1 MIKDFKSYL
10 VEEAKEV
17 YFTFGRMNPP
27 TIGHGKVLDT
37 IAKKAKGADYKV
49 YVSQTTGTKDP
60 LSYSDKVKHL
70 RKMLPKHGRNIM
82 VDKGVKNVF
91 DISTKLY
98 DAGYKKITMVV
109 GEDRLREFEVLL
121 NKYNGKKARHGFYN
135 FESINVVSA
144 GRRDPDAEG
153 VEGMSASK
161 QRANAKDN
169 DYQAFTQG
177 VPSGMSDRDTRKL
190 FNDVR
195 KGLGLKEETSFKR
208 HIEMGHLSETREQF
222 VKGMLFELGDT
233 VVVKESEEVGIITV
247 LGANYVIV
255 ECGDRKMRKWLDAVE
270 LVEKKAAQ
278 DPDIK
283 DKEGT
288 QPAKYHKGLEKST
301 KDRRDAH
308 FKKHGK
314 KADDDESAYKP
325 APGDK
330 TAKTKPSKYTK
341 AFKDMYDEDCWD
353 GYKAV
358 GMKKKGNKTVPDC
371 VPVNEYGGP
380 EISKADY
387 LKKQRNSTPPI
398 KEDVSQKELDDLEKF
413 GDRLLNKFD
422 VDIEFTRHFKDRM
435 NDKRNKPAITVVE
448 IERLFKKMADNKGKK
463 IKKHG
468 NSEAILKDMQSDLN
482 LPVVVNW
489 KNGEFEVVNKTIMRK
504 KGFKSPDPVLTY
516 EGKMLDK
523 LKSVTIGK
531 KSYQDALK
539 TLQTLLIRK
548 KKEGGGK
555 LRHGTEYYAAQV
567 AKSYQGMSD
576 RTLHKMLGEDN
587 CGAGEEGTDKLLKKY
602 KKDTPMAEDAVKA
615 AQERIKSEKDADK
628 KKHDGLLDRARL
640 ARAKAKNAS
649 TKP

>member
-10 VEEAKEV
+10 TEEAKEV

-49 YVSQTTGTKDP
+49 YVSQSQGPKDP

-82 VDKGVKNVF
+82 VDKGVRSVF
-91 DISTKLY
+91 DIATKLY
-98 DAGYKKITMVV
+98 DQGYKRITMVV

-121 NKYNGKKARHGFYN
+121 NKYNGTKARHGFYN
-135 FESINVVSA
+135 FEKISVVSA

-161 QRANAKDN
+161 QRANAKEN
-169 DYQAFTQG
+169 DYTAFTQG
-177 VPSGMSDRDTRKL
+177 VPTSMSDKDTRKL

-208 HIEMGHLSETREQF
+208 HINMGSAGDIREAY
-222 VKGMLFELGDT
+222 VEGKLFELGDI
-233 VVVKESEEVGIITV
+233 VVIKESEEVGVVSV

-255 ECGDRKMRKWLDAVE
+255 ECGDKKVRKWLDAVE
-270 LVEKKAAQ
+270 LVEKQ
-278 DPDIK
+278 DKDIK
-283 DKEGT
+283 DREGT
-288 QPAKYHKGLEKST
+288 QPARYHSGLKKST
-301 KDRRDAH
+301 KVKRDAH
-308 FKKHGK
+308 FKAK
-314 KADDDESAYKP
+314 KDGP
-325 APGDK
+325 APGDA

-353 GYKAV
+353 GYKQV
-358 GMKKKGNKTVPDC
+358 GVKKKGNKTVPDC

-576 RTLHKMLGEDN
+576 RTLHKMLGED
-587 CGAGEEGTDKLLKKY
+587 CGAGEEGTDKLIKKY
-602 KKDTPMAEDAVKA
+602 KKDTPMSEDAVKA